1 MLRNSIEGLE
11 SVLKTEVPR
20 NSVILMAGTPGSL
33 KSGITYSMMAH
44 HLAETDELG
53 IYITLEE
60 SILSHLK
67 NMQSLNIDIPDNL
80 IISDY
85 TDVRERFE
93 KSQDPDIVEMISTA
107 ISFFKEK
114 YGDKFCFM
122 ALDSLNAMYALI
134 DTSDLRIRMFHF
146 LKELRNMGV
155 TTFLIMEIPE
165 FGHIPEYIGSESF
178 LVDGIIRTGETET
191 STDVL
196 LYIQVKKMRACN
208 HSRKKH
214 IVEVTE
220 SGINILGPVVE

>member
-1 MLRNSIEGLE
+1 M
-11 SVLKTEVPR
+11 LKTEVPR

-33 KSGITYSMMAH
+33 KSGITYSMMAS
-44 HLAETDELG
+44 HLAESDELG

-80 IISDY
+80 VISDY
-85 TDVRERFE
+85 TDIRDRFE
-93 KSQDPDIVEMISTA
+93 KSQEPDIVEMIGTA
-107 ISFFKEK
+107 ISFFKQK

>member
-1 MLRNSIEGLE
+1 
-11 SVLKTEVPR
+11 VLKTEVPR

-33 KSGITYSMMAH
+33 KSGITYSMMAS

-67 NMQSLNIDIPDNL
+67 NMQSLNISIPDNL
-80 IISDY
+80 VISDY
-85 TDVRERFE
+85 TDIRDRFE
-93 KSQDPDIVEMISTA
+93 KSQEPDIVEMIHTA

-165 FGHIPEYIGSESF
+165 FGHIPDYIGSESF

-220 SGINILGPVVE
+220 NGINILGPVVE

>member
-1 MLRNSIEGLE
+1 MLRNSIDGLE

-33 KSGITYSMMAH
+33 KSGITYSMMAA

-53 IYITLEE
+53 VYITLEE

-85 TDVRERFE
+85 TDVRDRFE
-93 KSQDPDIVEMISTA
+93 KSQAPDIVEMIGQA
-107 ISFFKEK
+107 ITFFKEK
-114 YGDKFCFM
+114 YGEKFCFM
-122 ALDSLNAMYALI
+122 TLDSLNAMYALI

-146 LKELRNMGV
+146 LKELRNLGI

-196 LYIQVKKMRACN
+196 LYVQVKKMRACN

-220 SGINILGPVVE
+220 NGINILGPVVE

>member
-1 MLRNSIEGLE
+1 
-11 SVLKTEVPR
+11 VLKTEVPR

-33 KSGITYSMMAH
+33 KSGITYSMMAS
-44 HLAETDELG
+44 HLAESDELG

-80 IISDY
+80 VISDY
-85 TDVRERFE
+85 TDIRDRFE
-93 KSQDPDIVEMISTA
+93 KSQEPDIVEMIGTA
-107 ISFFKEK
+107 ISFFKQK